1 MAATNGVI
9 AQEQYSAPAA
19 AIDAPT
25 IEMIVWAFL
34 EKFFEIMSK
43 NPDKLYVRLRIQPPT
58 ISNSHAN
65 IT

>member
-1 MAATNGVI
+1 MAATNGNV

-19 AIDAPT
+19 TADSPT

-43 NPDKLYVRLRIQPPT
+43 NPEKLYVGLP
-58 ISNSHAN
+58 A
-65 IT
+65 